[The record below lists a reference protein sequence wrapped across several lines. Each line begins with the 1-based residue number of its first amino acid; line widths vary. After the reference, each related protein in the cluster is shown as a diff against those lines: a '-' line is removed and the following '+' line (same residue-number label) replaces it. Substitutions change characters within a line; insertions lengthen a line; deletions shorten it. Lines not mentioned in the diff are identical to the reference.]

1 MILNMSEGEEKPKKT
16 KAELK
21 ADNDLMM
28 ARVAIKHALVCFSKG
43 VNLPPPEELKQFW
56 FALEPDS
63 WKEHL
68 KLLTKELKT
77 YKQVGVKKLL
87 FDLDHYIKDCR
98 KLMPDFKRTKE
109 EILLMTA
116 IGQLKPSE
124 FVEHLTALP
133 SNREK
138 LDRSIHK
145 QIKELDWEDDQA
157 LRDLDSLTKRL
168 DSDRIKKDEI
178 EKIEKEIK
186 AIETSIQGR
195 KSKRDD
201 LAIKLVEWKS
211 RGNIDIPTGDGKF
224 RLDA

>member
-1 MILNMSEGEEKPKKT
+1 MPEAEDKPKKT

-21 ADNDLMM
+21 AENDLMM
-28 ARVAIKHALVCFSKG
+28 ARAAIKHGLQCFSKG
-43 VNLPPPEELKQFW
+43 VNLPPPEELRDFW
-56 FALEPDS
+56 FALDPNS
-63 WKEHL
+63 WKDHL
-68 KLLTKELKT
+68 ILLTKELRK

-87 FDLDHYIKDCR
+87 FDLDHYVKDCR

-109 EILLMTA
+109 EIILMVA

-124 FVEHLTALP
+124 FVEHLSALP

-145 QIKELDWEDDQA
+145 QIKELDWQDDQA
-157 LRDLDSLTKRL
+157 LRDLDALTKRL

-186 AIETSIQGR
+186 TIESNIQAR

-211 RGNIDIPTGDGKF
+211 RGNIDIPSGDGKF

>member
-1 MILNMSEGEEKPKKT
+1 MPDSEDKPKKT

-21 ADNDLMM
+21 AENDLMM
-28 ARVAIKHALVCFSKG
+28 ARAAIKHGILCFTKG
-43 VNLPPPEELKQFW
+43 VNLPPPDELKEFW
-56 FALEPDS
+56 FALEPNA

-68 KLLTKELKT
+68 MLLTKELKK

-87 FDLDHYIKDCR
+87 FDLEHYIKDCR
-98 KLMPDFKRTKE
+98 KLMPDFRRTKE
-109 EILLMTA
+109 EIILMVA

-124 FVEHLTALP
+124 FIEHLSALP

-145 QIKELDWEDDQA
+145 QIKELDWQDDQA
-157 LRDLDSLTKRL
+157 LRDLDDLTKRL
-168 DSDRIKKDEI
+168 DSDRIRKDEI
-178 EKIEKEIK
+178 EKIEKDIK
-186 AIETSIQGR
+186 SIESNIQAR
-195 KSKRDD
+195 KKKRDD
-201 LAIKLVEWKS
+201 LAIKLVEWKA